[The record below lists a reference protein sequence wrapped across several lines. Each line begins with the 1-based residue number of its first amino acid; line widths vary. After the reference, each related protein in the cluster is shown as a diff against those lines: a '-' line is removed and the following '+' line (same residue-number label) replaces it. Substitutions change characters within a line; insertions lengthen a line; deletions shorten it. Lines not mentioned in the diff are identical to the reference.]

1 MVRKRVILILR
12 IICYGRI
19 ANKFF
24 PFHRAAV
31 TRWTYA
37 NARGIDNGR
46 TTSNETRQCILFRPT
61 LTNASFEIVLC
72 KRKYVFFD
80 R

>member
-46 TTSNETRQCILFRPT
+46 TTSN
-61 LTNASFEIVLC
+61 
-72 KRKYVFFD
+72 
-80 R
+80 